1 MYWIFFQVIIIKFIH
16 TIVYNFLLVAKIT
29 TLEILKILITGL
41 IILVPLLGLDYKIK
55 KGGKNE

>member
-1 MYWIFFQVIIIKFIH
+1 
-16 TIVYNFLLVAKIT
+16 VYNFLLVAKIT
-29 TLEILKILITGL
+29 TLEILKMLITGL